1 MNRFRSNESERWGV
15 MIADLLKF
23 AVCFIGLM
31 SAGLWVALLDPNWAL
46 VDAEL
51 FQERLTHLRLRGF
64 VNDRRAPLSVHV
76 NLLNVASRGTQD
88 HDFWWG
94 EQSLSSVAARNRS
107 RLLCGLRLYGIVDP
121 HAGRE
126 KSQHSNA
133 DRLDL
138 IATTSL
144 FKR

>member
-1 MNRFRSNESERWGV
+1 

-76 NLLNVASRGTQD
+76 N
-88 HDFWWG
+88 
-94 EQSLSSVAARNRS
+94 
-107 RLLCGLRLYGIVDP
+107 
-121 HAGRE
+121 
-126 KSQHSNA
+126 
-133 DRLDL
+133 
-138 IATTSL
+138 
-144 FKR
+144 